1 MMTSIG
7 AFSLKNYG
15 MCKDHIIDIPITKQ
29 DLMCDELNI
38 DVPLVMEPANYIY
51 RAPKRLR
58 KINKEVYTPNLISIG
73 PFHLGDPELR
83 EMEMLKVSED
93 FVKMI
98 LLDSTSI
105 IELFLRTYEND
116 YIASNPMLHVHIQED
131 LILLENQLP
140 FFILEELHEIFINGQ
155 SENSSF
161 FDVACKYFSSYI
173 KKIEKK
179 EVKHFTDLIRYSY
192 CPIKHNSF
200 GGGISDLCIAKKLSE
215 AGVIFKLDKK
225 GDALDIEFL
234 KFEINDGTESLLRN
248 IMALEQCH
256 YPREAYV
263 CNFMVLLDYLIDTRE
278 DIGSNK
284 AVAIMVNK
292 LSLEIV
298 EENSCYTD
306 LAEELKNH
314 YAQCCNHNMGYLRSS
329 YFSNLWRGTVTVV
342 GLIVLGFTF
351 WSTIRPDVTHQI
363 ESVHCV

>member
-1 MMTSIG
+1 
-7 AFSLKNYG
+7 
-15 MCKDHIIDIPITKQ
+15 
-29 DLMCDELNI
+29 
-38 DVPLVMEPANYIY
+38 
-51 RAPKRLR
+51 
-58 KINKEVYTPNLISIG
+58 
-73 PFHLGDPELR
+73 
-83 EMEMLKVSED
+83 
-93 FVKMI
+93 
-98 LLDSTSI
+98 
-105 IELFLRTYEND
+105 
-116 YIASNPMLHVHIQED
+116 MLHVHIQED

-200 GGGISDLCIAKKLSE
+200 GGGISDLCTAKKLSE

-234 KFEINDGTESLLRN
+234 KSPATEICPCFTCSWLLNCLPCLKRPLLKIPRFEINDGTESLLWHWSN
-248 IMALEQCH
+248 AIIQGKLTYAILWCYWIILPKLEKMWICSLKKKIIVN
-256 YPREAYV
+256 E
-263 CNFMVLLDYLIDTRE
+263 
-278 DIGSNK
+278 IGSNK

-314 YAQCCNHNMGYLRSS
+314 YAQCCNHNMGYLRSN

>member
-1 MMTSIG
+1 
-7 AFSLKNYG
+7 
-15 MCKDHIIDIPITKQ
+15 
-29 DLMCDELNI
+29 
-38 DVPLVMEPANYIY
+38 
-51 RAPKRLR
+51 
-58 KINKEVYTPNLISIG
+58 
-73 PFHLGDPELR
+73 
-83 EMEMLKVSED
+83 
-93 FVKMI
+93 MI

-200 GGGISDLCIAKKLSE
+200 GGGISDLCTAKKLSE

-234 KFEINDGTESLLRN
+234 KSPATEICPCFTCSLLLNCLPCLKRSFLKIPRFEINDGTESLLRN

-278 DIGSNK
+278 D
-284 AVAIMVNK
+284 V
-292 LSLEIV
+292 
-298 EENSCYTD
+298 D
-306 LAEELKNH
+306 LLIEKKN
-314 YAQCCNHNMGYLRSS
+314 YS
-329 YFSNLWRGTVTVV
+329 
-342 GLIVLGFTF
+342 
-351 WSTIRPDVTHQI
+351 
-363 ESVHCV
+363 